1 MIIGFSQKQHGN
13 WIEEMH
19 LLCSYFKLYLISVEL
34 YTVYNELMMRSLFC
48 SNYNNHHEMNFL
60 LYVEYQ
66 CYKNVARFD
75 ILWYN
80 PYYITEDPGL
90 CKKNVA

>member
-1 MIIGFSQKQHGN
+1 MIIGFSKKQHGN

-48 SNYNNHHEMNFL
+48 SNYNIHHEMNFL

-66 CYKNVARFD
+66 CYKNVDRFD

-90 CKKNVA
+90 CRNVA